1 MAPRPNTGPI
11 DDAEAW
17 IIATPEATYA
27 STAEAFGLG
36 PQSIRARILNRYG
49 SLAAARLAHANGEA
63 AVYQKRILGPVR
75 QQLRRCIV
83 CGMPSVMDRN
93 QRICDSCKAVNSKL
107 HDGAV

>member
-75 QQLRRCIV
+75 RCIR
-83 CGMPSVMDRN
+83 CGKSSVIDQGRRMCDPCGADVA
-93 QRICDSCKAVNSKL
+93 RI